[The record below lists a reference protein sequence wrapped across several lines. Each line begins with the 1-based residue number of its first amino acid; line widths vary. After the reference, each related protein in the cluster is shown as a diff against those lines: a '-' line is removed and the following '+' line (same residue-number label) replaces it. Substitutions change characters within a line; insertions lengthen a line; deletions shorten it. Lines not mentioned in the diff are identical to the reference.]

1 MFFKKHFLD
10 KNKLYFYTKK
20 YKNTIFKR
28 RYVVYRQEIMKE
40 ATEYFAKLGK
50 QQYDGVQRM
59 LVDTEWTNFATF
71 RPFKFL
77 DKGVING

>member
-1 MFFKKHFLD
+1 
-10 KNKLYFYTKK
+10 
-20 YKNTIFKR
+20 
-28 RYVVYRQEIMKE
+28 VYRQEIMKE

-50 QQYDGVQRM
+50 QQYDGAQRM

-71 RPFKFL
+71 RLFKFL